1 VKTIP
6 KVTALSLTLGL
17 SLGALS
23 APARAD
29 SFAYVTNYRS
39 HNVSVINTA
48 TNAVDAT
55 VAVRHYPYG
64 VAITPDGAFAYITNS
79 SSNNVSVINTA
90 TNAVDV
96 TVAVGTTPRIVA
108 ITPDGAFAYI
118 ANDHSSNVSVINTAT
133 NVVDAT
139 VAVGTSPFGVAI
151 TPDGAF
157 AYVTNAN
164 TNNVSVINT
173 ATNAV
178 DATVAVGST
187 PFGVAITPDDNDGG
201 DIAPQPSMLVL
212 PPATPGGFPAVAVL
226 KRREDRNLVEVSV
239 RETRPGGDETV
250 FNFCT
255 ELRPVEFLA
264 ASDRN
269 GNGYPELVVVS
280 QDSYLVET
288 RDSLTGS
295 ILGQL

>member
-1 VKTIP
+1 MKTIP

-55 VAVRHYPYG
+55 VAVGTTPRI
-64 VAITPDGAFAYITNS
+64 VAITPDGAFAYVTNYS
-79 SSNNVSVINTA
+79 SSNVSVINTA
-90 TNAVDV
+90 TNRVDA
-96 TVAVGTTPRIVA
+96 TVAVGSTPFGVA

-139 VAVGTSPFGVAI
+139 VAVGTSPFRVAI

-157 AYVTNAN
+157 AYIAN
-164 TNNVSVINT
+164 RGSDNVSVINT

-178 DATVAVGST
+178 DATVAVGTS
-187 PFGVAITPDDNDGG
+187 PLDVAITPDDNDGG
-201 DIAPQPSMLVL
+201 DIASQPSMLVL
-212 PPATPGGFPAVAVL
+212 PPATPGGSPAVAVL

-255 ELRPVEFLA
+255 ELRPAE
-264 ASDRN
+264 
-269 GNGYPELVVVS
+269 
-280 QDSYLVET
+280 
-288 RDSLTGS
+288 
-295 ILGQL
+295 QLREQIVAR